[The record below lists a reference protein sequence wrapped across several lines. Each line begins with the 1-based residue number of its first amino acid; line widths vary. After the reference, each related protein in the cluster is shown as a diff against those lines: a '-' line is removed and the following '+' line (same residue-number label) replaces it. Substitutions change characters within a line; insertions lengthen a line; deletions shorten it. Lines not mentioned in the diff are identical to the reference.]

1 MLKCLNLLSF
11 ASLVGGAML
20 FKGPPRV
27 FRKKRLNALIIQ
39 YPGKFGNIG
48 ILVFLKLVTRQC
60 SMKWEG
66 TRTSPEEVSF
76 VEVIFIFQF
85 CNRC

>member
-1 MLKCLNLLSF
+1 VVQCFSRGYLE
-11 ASLVGGAML
+11 SLE
-20 FKGPPRV
+20 KG
-27 FRKKRLNALIIQ
+27 LNALIIR

-60 SMKWEG
+60 STKWEG
-66 TRTSPEEVSF
+66 TRTSPEVSF